1 MRILADIGRDDT
13 VDRMTHCIELR
24 DELERAVAD
33 LLKQIGGAVG
43 NVHLGVPRRLVDAGG
58 VALEPERLPTTHH
71 RADHRELD
79 RKSVVEGKS
88 VSVRVDLGGSRVITK
103 KKQTRD

>member
-43 NVHLGVPRRLVDAGG
+43 NVHLGAPRRLVDAGG
-58 VALEPERLPTTHH
+58 VALEPDRLPTTPHP
-71 RADHRELD
+71 ADHRVLALRANIEIARSEEPRL
-79 RKSVVEGKS
+79 GKEC
-88 VSVRVDLGGSRVITK
+88 VSPCRSRWSP
-103 KKQTRD
+103 